1 MIMLDKSD
9 QKISWLDL
17 LTNKKIIVKATFNW
31 INTFKYA
38 FLKTK
43 KKKNTGISAWL
54 ITMKSKLFVRKYFLF
69 NCCSDKTIFNLLLR
83 KSETDK
89 DPLYL

>member
-1 MIMLDKSD
+1 MIILDKSD

-17 LTNKKIIVKATFNW
+17 LTNKKIIVNATLKW

-38 FLKTK
+38 FLKTE
-43 KKKNTGISAWL
+43 KNTGISAWL